1 MFRLAS
7 MLYSIIGTTFSGSF
21 IIGALVTG
29 HDTLNPILLAAAVG
43 AVVAL
48 PVSWLVARAIL
59 NNKI

>member
-1 MFRLAS
+1 MFRLSS
-7 MLYSIIGTTFSGSF
+7 MLYSIIGTTLSGSF
-21 IIGALVTG
+21 IVGALVTG

-43 AVVAL
+43 AIIAL